1 MYSAK
6 DNQILLR
13 LGCPIRK
20 SSDLSLFS
28 SSPKLIAASHV
39 LHRLLTPRHPPCA
52 LSSLTIILRDYSSY
66 TTKLRQK
73 ITFVIIFPHI
83 QLSKSK
89 LKHEEVVRYW
99 CEIPP
104 HVLTFGGKRARTA
117 GPLRA
122 KQVLSQLSYTPD
134 VQKYG
139 PG

>member
-1 MYSAK
+1 M
-6 DNQILLR
+6 DNTVLPV
-13 LGCPIRK
+13 LGSPIRK
-20 SSDLSLFS
+20 SPDLSLFS
-28 SSPKLIAASHV
+28 GSPRLIAASHV
-39 LHRLLTPRHPPCA
+39 LRRLLTPRHPPCA
-52 LSSLTIILRDYSSY
+52 LSSLTIILRDYSSH

-73 ITFVIIFPHI
+73 ITFSLFLSTI
-83 QLSKSK
+83 QLSKNE
-89 LKHEEVVRYW
+89 LKHEVVIRFRR
-99 CEIPP
+99 EIPP